1 MWSNAVSSPEGV
13 HFLQHPVN
21 DNAHY
26 YEDFSFSR
34 FTAMHRLYIPCI
46 FTSEHWNLEPH
57 PSKGL

>member
-46 FTSEHWNLEPH
+46 FTSEH
-57 PSKGL
+57 